1 MKVWVHKVPIYA
13 MATDRSSAI
22 KKLDQLS
29 DVLWTHVLRLGIYD
43 DTFDC
48 KSHWINEIATH
59 LSAANDIKIKSSGGK
74 LDSDTYQ
81 RHLIGGLGDDRND
94 AYVDIRI
101 FQAKN
106 SESHLYPDFDS
117 EDDEIIDRVFH
128 LYQVITELV
137 TETLPYRNTF
147 KKSDFY
153 YYLKERV

>member
-22 KKLDQLS
+22 RKLDQLS

-43 DTFDC
+43 DILDC

-59 LSAANDIKIKSSGGK
+59 ISAANDIRIKSGDGK
-74 LDSDTYQ
+74 LDAATYQ
-81 RHLIGGLGDDRND
+81 HHLIGGLGDERND
-94 AYVDIRI
+94 AHVDIRI
-101 FQAKN
+101 FQAQN
-106 SESHLYPDFDS
+106 SKTNLYPDFDT
-117 EDDEIIDRVFH
+117 ENDTIIDRVFH
-128 LYQVITELV
+128 LYQIITELV
-137 TETLPYRNTF
+137 VGTLPYKNTF